1 MMSTLIIVDGMH
13 TIIVVCR
20 QRWIKSYWMTET
32 GKSLDEHRKG
42 RPEEPIMVVLMKLH
56 TNSTLSFVRIGNN
69 GKILKNKILPLAV
82 VVLITFTDRRWTLAI
97 HFLQL
102 LNDIEGHEPIVTFVC
117 M

>member
-1 MMSTLIIVDGMH
+1 MTSTLIIVDGMH

-20 QRWIKSYWMTET
+20 QRWIKLYWMTKT

-56 TNSTLSFVRIGNN
+56 TNSTLSFVHIGNN
-69 GKILKNKILPLAV
+69 GIPKNKILPLAV
-82 VVLITFTDRRWTLAI
+82 VVLITFTYQWWTLAV

-102 LNDIEGHEPIVTFVC
+102 FNDIEGHEPMVTFVC

>member
-1 MMSTLIIVDGMH
+1 MSTLIIVDGMH

-56 TNSTLSFVRIGNN
+56 TNSTLSFVCIGNN
-69 GKILKNKILPLAV
+69 GILKNKILPLAV
-82 VVLITFTDRRWTLAI
+82 VVLLTFTDRQWTLAV

-102 LNDIEGHEPIVTFVC
+102 LNDIEGHEPMVTFVC
-117 M
+117 R